1 MKYICFIS
9 LFLHG
14 ILNAQPILTFRM
26 GGCHLALVQQIT
38 PEEIIRHDDP
48 IHAGDD
54 ERVKL
59 FKQYFNPGSYENY
72 STFFLPGDWGHVSLE
87 EYQQW
92 QSTISIKKLLL
103 QNIYHLRDVDAT
115 EYLVYQYAMEGPA
128 YTLYQSSEFKLTP
141 SGWKHTNLQKDDI
154 SDCLMKIGV
163 VELSHVK
170 ECIKNAQSE
179 LNVETIQSKYIR
191 TYKENFNR
199 EKVFDQIESL
209 LIEKG
214 VSKEDRELART
225 YFLLRDD
232 QAFIESVCTGYGL
245 HDTQLM
251 DAVNQAV
258 GMQIY
263 NFSKNQNE

>member
-9 LFLHG
+9 LFLNG

-26 GGCHLALVQQIT
+26 GGCNLALVQQIT

-48 IHAGDD
+48 MHAGDD

-72 STFFLPGDWGHVSLE
+72 STFFLPGDWGNVSLE

-92 QSTISIKKLLL
+92 QSTISTKKLLL
-103 QNIYHLRDVDAT
+103 QNVYHLRDAHGA
-115 EYLVYQYAMEGPA
+115 EYLVFQYAMEGPA

-141 SGWKHTNLQKDDI
+141 SGWKHTNLQKDEV
-154 SDCLMKIGV
+154 SDCLMKVGV
-163 VELSHVK
+163 LEINYVQES
-170 ECIKNAQSE
+170 IKNEQLEMDIRTVPSE
-179 LNVETIQSKYIR
+179 HIR
-191 TYKENFNR
+191 TYKEKFDR
-199 EKVFDQIESL
+199 EKIFVQIEKL
-209 LIEKG
+209 LTEKG

-232 QAFIESVCTGYGL
+232 QAFIESVCIGYGL